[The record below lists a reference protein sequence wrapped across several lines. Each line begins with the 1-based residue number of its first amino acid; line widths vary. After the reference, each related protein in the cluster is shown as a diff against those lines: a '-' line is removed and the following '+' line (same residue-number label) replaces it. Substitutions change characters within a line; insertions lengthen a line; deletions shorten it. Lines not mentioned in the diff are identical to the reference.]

1 MAAMPLRQRAINYI
15 DTLDDEQ
22 TLSVIMFIESM
33 PGKKQPL
40 QNSKTPEEREQAK
53 QALDD
58 FFAMAR
64 PAKKEVSLNGKQE
77 TAAAL
82 WRKYESLN

>member
-40 QNSKTPEEREQAK
+40 QNSKTPEEREKAK

-64 PAKKEVSLNGKQE
+64 PSKEEVSLNGKKE
-77 TAAAL
+77 AATAL

>member
-33 PGKKQPL
+33 SGKKQPL
-40 QNSKTPEEREQAK
+40 QNSKTPEEREKAK

-58 FFAMAR
+58 FIAMAR
-64 PAKKEVSLNGKQE
+64 PAKKEISLDGRKE
-77 TAAAL
+77 VATVL
-82 WRKYESLN
+82 LKKYESLN

>member
-33 PGKKQPL
+33 SGKKKPL
-40 QNSKTPEEREQAK
+40 QNSKTPEEREK
-53 QALDD
+53 SKEALDD
-58 FFAMAR
+58 LFAMAR
-64 PAKKEVSLNGKQE
+64 PVKTEISLNGKQE
-77 TAAAL
+77 ISAAL
-82 WRKYESLN
+82 WRKYESIN

>member
-1 MAAMPLRQRAINYI
+1 MAAMPLRQRAINYL

-33 PGKKQPL
+33 PRKKMPL
-40 QNSKTPEEREQAK
+40 QNSKTPEEREKAK

-64 PAKKEVSLNGKQE
+64 PAKKEISLNGQKE
-77 TAAAL
+77 VAAAL
-82 WRKYESLN
+82 WGKYESLN